1 MRRRIAGFALVLT
14 LLLSLALLHPDT
26 SRRLLALLRSD
37 EAADVDIET
46 LLEEAAG
53 TVESGVDRSVNPSPS
68 HASAHPTEPP
78 ATEPT
83 DTTPPQHDHREA
95 ETSDQ
100 PAAGETTL
108 PTNPKTTLSPD
119 PSRDLPPTTPVVK
132 ELTGNVSGTVTD
144 TAQLVGRV
152 NLVGDLIID
161 GGTLLARPGV
171 TVDGNGFQIMVHS
184 GGRVDWRGTPV
195 FTWSGDG
202 SNANLT
208 RDINLRNLRRIIF
221 MGGAGPSVIQ
231 YVAVHSSGTP
241 GLGDYPLHWHLNY
254 DTTRGTIVEGV
265 AVVDGRHHAFVPH
278 GSHGITFRDTIAWQV
293 QGDAYWWD
301 PPGSNDCG
309 TKFAKFCTADNSNDT
324 TYDHALAAKVTNGP
338 GDLRGYRLSG
348 FHLGAGSGNVVKN
361 SLAREITPTHVKDC
375 SGFHWPES
383 ANQNDGG
390 NVWTFASNRTAASEC
405 HGIFVWQNDG
415 NPHVISGFSGGG
427 VDHGAYGNIYHYK
440 NLTVPYL
447 EVHAIGWQIG
457 QSQVGDVTALKH
469 VAAGTVTFTDVTFDS
484 FTISDGQG
492 EPAIYV
498 LNGTNLGCGDIV
510 HQDTHPASQ
519 VIIDGA
525 SC

>member
-1 MRRRIAGFALVLT
+1 VRRRIAGFALVLT

-68 HASAHPTEPP
+68 HASTHPAEPP

-108 PTNPKTTLSPD
+108 PTNPQTTLSPY
-119 PSRDLPPTTPVVK
+119 PPPDLPPTTPVVK

-171 TVDGNGFQIMVHS
+171 TVNGNGFQIMVHS

-208 RDINLRNLRRIIF
+208 RDINLRNLRRIMF
-221 MGGAGPSVIQ
+221 TGGAGPSVIQ

-241 GLGDYPLHWHLNY
+241 RLGDYPLHWHLNGNS
-254 DTTRGTIVEGV
+254 TRGTIVEGV

-278 GSHGITFRDTIAWQV
+278 GSHGITFRNTIAS
-293 QGDAYWWD
+293 GIAGGAYWWD
-301 PPGSNDCG
+301 PPPKDGSPKDMN
-309 TKFAKFCTADNSNDT
+309 NSHDIL
-324 TYDHALAAKVTNGP
+324 YSHALADGISNAP
-338 GDLRGYRLSG
+338 GDDRGYNLAA
-348 FHLGAGSGNVVKN
+348 F
-361 SLAREITPTHVKDC
+361 SLAGGDNNTLRASVARNINPSHKKNC
-375 SGFHWPES
+375 SGFIWPS
-383 ANQNDGG
+383 IGSQSSL
-390 NVWTFASNRTAASEC
+390 WTFENNKTFGSDC
-405 HGIFVWQNDG
+405 HGISVWDNDG
-415 NPHVISGFSGGG
+415 KLHIIDGFTSTEGIS
-427 VDHGAYGNIYHYK
+427 HGAYINRYEYRHID
-440 NLTVPYL
+440 VPYVL
-447 EVHAIGWQIG
+447 VHAVGWSVTSGRIAEVRDTKH
-457 QSQVGDVTALKH
+457 QSE
-469 VAAGTVTFTDVTFDS
+469 GTVTFIDVEVGRLIMDS
-484 FTISDGQG
+484 LQGQDPPPVHYAFTNTGLICDGVEWVSWVEGSTVTIDGQDCPPST
-492 EPAIYV
+492 E
-498 LNGTNLGCGDIV
+498 
-510 HQDTHPASQ
+510 
-519 VIIDGA
+519 
-525 SC
+525 